1 MQLPDWT
8 YDLVLVALAFLLGAL
23 STLGSSSPAVAFP
36 Y

>member
-8 YDLVLVALAFLLGAL
+8 HEFVLMVLAYLLGAL
-23 STLGSSSPAVAFP
+23 SALGSSSPVVAFP

>member
-8 YDLVLVALAFLLGAL
+8 YDLVLVALAYLLGAL
-23 STLGSSSPAVAFP
+23 SALGSSSPTVGFP

>member
-8 YDLVLVALAFLLGAL
+8 LEFVLIVLAYLLGAL
-23 STLGSSSPAVAFP
+23 SALGSSTPVVEFP

>member
-8 YDLVLVALAFLLGAL
+8 QEFVLMALAYLLGAL
-23 STLGSSSPAVAFP
+23 SALGSSSPVVEFP